1 MLAVMALLIALLRTL
16 WAGISAQVLIGGTSS
31 ILGPAICAVSLGIVG
46 RKAFDTRQGRNR
58 TFNSAGNVAGA
69 VSMGLLGYLI
79 SNRSIFFLVSVCA
92 IASAAFGILYLF
104 MPETLDRRFLN
115 PQ

>member
-31 ILGPAICAVSLGIVG
+31 ILGPAICAVSLGIVDAKHSIRDKVAIG
-46 RKAFDTRQGRNR
+46 H
-58 TFNSAGNVAGA
+58 SLAGNVAGA
-69 VSMGLLGYLI
+69 VSMASSATSFPPEHFLLSVGL
-79 SNRSIFFLVSVCA
+79 RHRV
-92 IASAAFGILYLF
+92 AAFGILYLF